1 MTIQATKASICAA
14 DAHRRASTAFRAGI
28 TLPISWRK
36 NQLQALRSMISENEK
51 AIQKAVFA
59 DLGKSPEEV
68 WLAET
73 QASIN
78 GIDSMIANVDSWSRA
93 THVNTDVFNYPAT
106 SMIKPEPLGTALI
119 IGCWNYPITLI
130 ADPMAASIAAGNA
143 VVVKTGAE
151 THSPKTMQ
159 LLCELIPKY
168 MDKEVISIVSG
179 GFDELQD
186 LLSMRWD
193 VIFATGSPGLGRMVA
208 KAGAPNLTKCILE
221 LGGKS
226 PVYVGKDAN
235 LAVAA
240 KRIVWGSLGL
250 NAGQTCVRP
259 DHMFVDSSIA
269 EAFIS
274 TLKETIVAQYGV
286 DPQQST
292 AFGRMAK
299 VPAHHERLA
308 NMIKNDSKYI
318 VHGGETDASDFYVAP
333 TLLDFGAD
341 SDAYHAA
348 ACMQEEI
355 FGPILPI
362 LRVDS
367 AEEAIDSIL
376 TREKPLAMY
385 AFTHDRHV
393 QDMFMNVSA
402 GSLQFNDTITFML
415 NENLPFGGVGNSG
428 SGKYHGYQGFVEFS
442 HMKSIMINSNLNDL
456 KARFSP
462 QTNIDMAV
470 MKLAHRH
477 IPAIV
482 VSSLNQMH
490 YFAFATVAVG
500 AAAFMLGKYI

>member
-1 MTIQATKASICAA
+1 MEPTCGA
-14 DAHRRASTAFRAGI
+14 DAHKRANTAFRAGT
-28 TLPISWRK
+28 TLPLSWRK
-36 NQLQALRSMISENEK
+36 SQLKALRSMISENEK
-51 AIQKAVFA
+51 IIQKAVYA

-78 GIDSMIANVDSWSRA
+78 GIDSMIANVDNWSRA

-151 THSPKTMQ
+151 THSPETMK

-168 MDKEVISIVSG
+168 MDKQVISIVSG

-186 LLSMRWD
+186 LLTMRWD

-226 PVYVGKDAN
+226 PVYVGKGAN
-235 LAVAA
+235 LAIAA

-250 NAGQTCVRP
+250 NAGQTCIRP

-269 EAFIS
+269 EAFIN
-274 TLKETIVAQYGV
+274 TLKETIVAQYGAN
-286 DPQQST
+286 PQQSKSY
-292 AFGRMAK
+292 GRMAK
-299 VPAHHERLA
+299 VPAHHKRLTH
-308 NMIKNDSKYI
+308 MIKSDSKYI

-341 SDAYHAA
+341 SEAYHAA
-348 ACMQEEI
+348 ASMQEEI

-362 LRVDS
+362 LRVDD
-367 AEEAIDSIL
+367 AEQAIDSIL

-385 AFTHDRHV
+385 AFTHDRHE

-402 GSLQFNDTITFML
+402 GSLQFNDAITFML

-462 QTNIDMAV
+462 QTNFDMTV

-477 IPAIV
+477 IPDVV
-482 VSSLNQMH
+482 VSGLNRIH
-490 YFAFATVAVG
+490 YFALATVAAG
-500 AAAFMLGKYI
+500 AAAAFMLGKFR